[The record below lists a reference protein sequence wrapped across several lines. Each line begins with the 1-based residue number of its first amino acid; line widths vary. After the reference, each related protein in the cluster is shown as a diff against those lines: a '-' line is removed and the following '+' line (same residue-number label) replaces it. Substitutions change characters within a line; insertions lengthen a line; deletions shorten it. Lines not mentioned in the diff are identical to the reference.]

1 MDAVVTGMAVAALV
15 ADGLLAGLSLDKVI
29 VQLPARRRMGVAGYA
44 AYARSADLANGV
56 AFYALAGVS
65 AAVLT
70 VAAFGV
76 AAGRGAPAA
85 VTGLLGTAAVLSVL
99 HSAATGRAAPTMF
112 QIGRAGDTPA
122 ALEPLLTRFAR
133 WSAAARS
140 CRPQRSSWW
149 PSRSAWEPDQ
159 DQRGSPSPD
168 PAGAPCPGGPA
179 RHDRDHHTRHS
190 RAGGKIRLFPYVG
203 DKASRACQACGRC
216 QMQSIAVRATPPR
229 RPDPAGMG
237 TRTEPPCPDPGRKR
251 LRQIAPIIR
260 RHLPPKVTGRDLV
273 IRGRDNGA
281 LSLITRIVSCGNAI
295 RRRAD
300 SYVLSL
306 IVSQGNARLTAE
318 IVLNEVFRLGRSRWV
333 GSARWR
339 SGVRPPGVRGLRLYR
354 AGAEHGCPGRRGW

>member
-99 HSAATGRAAPTMF
+99 HSAATGRAAPAMF

-133 WSAAARS
+133 WSAA
-140 CRPQRSSWW
+140 
-149 PSRSAWEPDQ
+149 
-159 DQRGSPSPD
+159 
-168 PAGAPCPGGPA
+168 
-179 RHDRDHHTRHS
+179 
-190 RAGGKIRLFPYVG
+190 RAIM
-203 DKASRACQACGRC
+203 QAATLIVVA
-216 QMQSIAVRATPPR
+216 IAV
-229 RPDPAGMG
+229 GMG
-237 TRTEPPCPDPGRKR
+237 T
-251 LRQIAPIIR
+251 
-260 RHLPPKVTGRDLV
+260 
-273 IRGRDNGA
+273 
-281 LSLITRIVSCGNAI
+281 
-295 RRRAD
+295 
-300 SYVLSL
+300 
-306 IVSQGNARLTAE
+306 
-318 IVLNEVFRLGRSRWV
+318 
-333 GSARWR
+333 
-339 SGVRPPGVRGLRLYR
+339 
-354 AGAEHGCPGRRGW
+354 